1 MNETDTYEWQI
12 GNAHALEMAGLLSK
26 VRWWR
31 VWAITMT
38 LLNMGYVAHVNLR
51 WF

>member
-31 VWAITMT
+31 NYALTVTV
-38 LLNMGYVAHVNLR
+38 LLLAYQAHFYWG